1 MNPPEAMPGR
11 RTAGYTLLEIM
22 VVVFILGLLA
32 TLVAPR
38 ILGRAEDARRTKAV
52 ADMKG
57 IEQALNLYR
66 LDTGSYPAT
75 AQGLGAL
82 VRRPDTPPVPRNWNP
97 NGYLE
102 RVPVDPWGNPY
113 VYVSDGNRFTL
124 KSLGADGVEGGEGKF
139 ADLDSR
145 EF

>member
-1 MNPPEAMPGR
+1 MTAAR
-11 RTAGYTLLEIM
+11 RPAGFSLLEIM

-32 TLVAPR
+32 TLVAPS
-38 ILGRAEDARRTKAV
+38 ILGRTEDARRTKAM

-66 LDTGSYPAT
+66 LDAGAFPTT
-75 AQGLGAL
+75 DQGLEAL
-82 VRRPDTPPVPRNWNP
+82 VRRPERPPVPRAWNP

-102 RVPVDPWGNPY
+102 RVPLDPWGNPY
-113 VYVSDGNRFTL
+113 VYVRADESRFIL
-124 KSLGADGVEGGEGKF
+124 RSFGADGVEGGDGRF
-139 ADLDSR
+139 ADIDSR

>member
-1 MNPPEAMPGR
+1 MKPH
-11 RTAGYTLLEIM
+11 AGFTLLEIM

-38 ILGRAEDARRTKAV
+38 IMGRTDAARHTKAI
-52 ADMKG
+52 ADMKA

-66 LDTGSYPAT
+66 LDTGAYPT
-75 AQGLGAL
+75 TQQGLEAL
-82 VRRPDTPPVPRNWNP
+82 VQKPTTPPVPRTWNP

-102 RVPVDPWGNPY
+102 RAPVDPWGNPY
-113 VYVSDGNRFTL
+113 VYVCDGSHFTL

-139 ADLDSR
+139 ADVVD
-145 EF
+145 